1 MVQPGKQPFAHCSRA
16 PRGMG
21 KRISKK
27 RQNSQVEIKNCLLR
41 QKKTNNSIFLCLYI
55 YIYIQCVFNPVQT
68 GSSQCHK
75 AGFNDF
81 NVPFN
86 SGFSSLELVSADVP
100 LIVLCRIS
108 PWYFH
113 HDGGSFLTYMRL
125 CYTSFLSF
133 DHQQH
138 QPYFY
143 RKKIIK
149 TTFPFYQRIC
159 YCIAYSL

>member
-1 MVQPGKQPFAHCSRA
+1 MAGSLVRTEEQPSGLGHCSVPASSIHSFVKAQNPSPLRLHPPSREDMRSA
-16 PRGMG
+16 TQYFSYRPP
-21 KRISKK
+21 KETISFIP
-27 RQNSQVEIKNCLLR
+27 QNECSTVMNIYV
-41 QKKTNNSIFLCLYI
+41 FYI
-55 YIYIQCVFNPVQT
+55 YIYSVFNPVQT
-68 GSSQCHK
+68 GSSRCHK

-133 DHQQH
+133 DH
-138 QPYFY
+138 
-143 RKKIIK
+143 
-149 TTFPFYQRIC
+149 
-159 YCIAYSL
+159 